1 MVSQGRFERPTF
13 PLGGSKDS
21 QQTQGRTRESGALR
35 SIEYSGTQRYSVF
48 CCHPAVTVEPLKT
61 KITQKLIGSL
71 AAEAKAY
78 RVHDTVQPG
87 FFIRVLPSGHKSYMV
102 TWGRNKNATLGRVG
116 VLTLDQARTE
126 AAQYLAD
133 AHAHGEPLAVAQGR
147 KGIALPS
154 LREFIDDTYMP
165 WFKAHHKG
173 HEKTLHTLNNNF
185 DAIMPRRLGD
195 ITGRDLEQIRTGWM
209 QAGNK
214 PSTENRKMG
223 SISGVF
229 SRAVE
234 WDYIPDHTLAK
245 LKQLKVDS
253 NGVIR
258 YLSTQ
263 EAKRLREAL
272 DARQDEARAERETAN
287 KWRADRGKEQM
298 QSLLQL
304 PFTDHLKP
312 MVLVSLNTG
321 MRRGELFDL
330 KWPAVNF
337 DTRTVTVAGDTTK
350 TSDTRHIPM
359 NKEAFAVL
367 DEWRKQGGDSQ
378 YVFPGQDGGRFE
390 DVKSAWLKLLER
402 AQIKA
407 FRWHDMRH
415 DFASRL
421 VMAGVP
427 LNTVRDLLGHA
438 DIKMTLRYAHL
449 APGTKAAAVELI

>member
-1 MVSQGRFERPTF
+1 MKTVP
-13 PLGGSKDS
+13 
-21 QQTQGRTRESGALR
+21 
-35 SIEYSGTQRYSVF
+35 YSSF
-48 CCHPAVTVEPLKT
+48 CCHGAVTELDRLKT
-61 KITQKLIGSL
+61 KITQKLINGLPS
-71 AAEAKAY
+71 EPKAY

-87 FFIRVLPSGHKSYMV
+87 LFIRVLPSGHKSYMV

-116 VLTLDQARTE
+116 VVTLDQARTE

-147 KGIALPS
+147 KGAALPS
-154 LREFIDDTYMP
+154 LRQFIDDTYMP
-165 WFKAHHKG
+165 WFKMHHKG
-173 HEKTLHTLNNNF
+173 HEKTLHTLDNNF
-185 DAIMPRRLGD
+185 EAIMSQRLD
-195 ITGRDLEQIRTGWM
+195 SITGRDFEQIRTRWM
-209 QAGNK
+209 QTGNK
-214 PSTENRKMG
+214 PSTVNRKMG

-234 WDYIPDHTLAK
+234 WEYIATHPLAK

-253 NGVIR
+253 MGKIR
-258 YLSTQ
+258 YLDQ
-263 EAKRLREAL
+263 DEAKRLREGL

-287 KWRADRGKEQM
+287 KWRADRGKDQL
-298 QSLLQL
+298 QSLLEL
-304 PFTDHLKP
+304 PFSDHLKP

-330 KWPAVNF
+330 KWSAVSF
-337 DTRTVTVAGDTTK
+337 PTKTITVGGSTTK

-359 NKEAFAVL
+359 NKETFGVL
-367 DEWRKQGGDSQ
+367 DNWKKQVGKSR
-378 YVFPGQDGGRFE
+378 YVFPSQAGGRLE
-390 DVKSAWLKLLER
+390 DVKSAWLNLMVRSKIED
-402 AQIKA
+402 

-449 APGTKAAAVELI
+449 APETKAAAVELI

>member
-1 MVSQGRFERPTF
+1 MKE
-13 PLGGSKDS
+13 
-21 QQTQGRTRESGALR
+21 
-35 SIEYSGTQRYSVF
+35 
-48 CCHPAVTVEPLKT
+48 
-61 KITQKLIGSL
+61 KLTAKLLGSL
-71 AAEAKAY
+71 QVTGNEY
-78 RVHDTVQPG
+78 EVHDTTVG
-87 FFIRVLPSGHKSYMV
+87 GLFVRVTAAGAKSYV
-102 TWGRNKNATLGRVG
+102 VSWARGRKKTLGRVG
-116 VLTLDQARTE
+116 ILTLDQARTE
-126 AAQYLAD
+126 ATQYLAE
-133 AHAHGEPLAVAQGR
+133 ARTHGEPLAVTQGR
-147 KGIALPS
+147 RGTTLPS
-154 LREFIDDTYMP
+154 LRDFIEDTYMP

-173 HEKTLHTLNNNF
+173 HEKTQHTLSNNF
-185 DAIMPRRLGD
+185 DPIMAQRLD
-195 ITGRDLEQIRTGWM
+195 AITGRDLEQIRTGWM

-214 PSTENRKMG
+214 ASTVNRKMG

-234 WDYIPDHTLAK
+234 WEYIDTHPLAK

-253 NGVIR
+253 KGVIR
-258 YLSTQ
+258 YLAADET
-263 EAKRLREAL
+263 KRLHDAL
-272 DARQDEARAERETAN
+272 DARQNEMRAERESAN
-287 KWRADRGKEQM
+287 TWRTDRHREPLP
-298 QSLLQL
+298 SLLQL

-330 KWPAVNF
+330 KWSAVNF
-337 DTRTVTVAGDTTK
+337 DTKTITVAGATTK

-359 NKEAFAVL
+359 NKETVGVL
-367 DEWRKQGGDSQ
+367 EAWKKQVSESP
-378 YVFPGQDGGRFE
+378 YVFPGQGGGRFE

-402 AQIKA
+402 AQIDG

>member
-1 MVSQGRFERPTF
+1 VKEKLTAKLLTGLQVTGR
-13 PLGGSKDS
+13 
-21 QQTQGRTRESGALR
+21 
-35 SIEYSGTQRYSVF
+35 EYEIHDTTITGLFVR
-48 CCHPAVTVEPLKT
+48 VT
-61 KITQKLIGSL
+61 
-71 AAEAKAY
+71 AAGAKAY
-78 RVHDTVQPG
+78 V
-87 FFIRVLPSGHKSYMV
+87 V
-102 TWGRNKNATLGRVG
+102 TWARGRKKTLGRVG
-116 VLTLDQARTE
+116 ILTLDKARQE

-133 AHAHGEPLAVAQGR
+133 ARLHGEPLAVTQGR
-147 KGIALPS
+147 RGAALPS

-173 HEKTLHTLNNNF
+173 HEKTLHTLENNF
-185 DAIMPRRLGD
+185 DAIMAQRLD
-195 ITGRDLEQIRTGWM
+195 AITGRDLEQIRTGWM

-214 PSTENRKMG
+214 PSTVNRKMG

-234 WDYIPDHTLAK
+234 WEYIAAHPLAK

-253 NGVIR
+253 MGKVR
-258 YLSTQ
+258 YLDADET
-263 EAKRLREAL
+263 KRLREAL

-287 KWRADRGKEQM
+287 QWRANRGKEQM

-321 MRRGELFDL
+321 MRRGELLDL
-330 KWPAVNF
+330 KWSAVNF
-337 DTRTVTVAGDTTK
+337 DLKTITVAGATTK

-359 NKEAFAVL
+359 NKETFGVL
-367 DEWRKQGGDSQ
+367 EGWKKQVGKSR
-378 YVFPGQDGGRFE
+378 YVFPSQAGGRLE
-390 DVKSAWLKLLER
+390 DVKSAWLNLLER
-402 AQIKA
+402 AKIEG

>member
-1 MVSQGRFERPTF
+1 MKE
-13 PLGGSKDS
+13 
-21 QQTQGRTRESGALR
+21 
-35 SIEYSGTQRYSVF
+35 
-48 CCHPAVTVEPLKT
+48 
-61 KITQKLIGSL
+61 KLTAKLLGSL
-71 AAEAKAY
+71 QVTGNEY
-78 RVHDTVQPG
+78 EVHDTTVG
-87 FFIRVLPSGHKSYMV
+87 GLFVRVTAAGAKSYV
-102 TWGRNKNATLGRVG
+102 VSWARGRKKTLGRVG
-116 VLTLDQARTE
+116 ILTLDQARTE
-126 AAQYLAD
+126 ATQYLAE
-133 AHAHGEPLAVAQGR
+133 ARAHGEPLAVTQGR
-147 KGIALPS
+147 KGATLPS
-154 LREFIDDTYMP
+154 LRDFIDDTYMP

-173 HEKTLHTLNNNF
+173 HEKTQHTLSNNF
-185 DAIMPRRLGD
+185 DAIMSQRLD
-195 ITGRDLEQIRTGWM
+195 AITGRDLEQIRTGWM

-214 PSTENRKMG
+214 PSTVNRKMG

-234 WDYIPDHTLAK
+234 WEYINTHPLAK

-253 NGVIR
+253 KGVIR
-258 YLSTQ
+258 YLVADET
-263 EAKRLREAL
+263 KRLRDAL
-272 DARQDEARAERETAN
+272 DARQDEVRAERESAN
-287 KWRADRGKEQM
+287 TWRTDRHREPLP
-298 QSLLQL
+298 SLLQL

-330 KWPAVNF
+330 KWSAVNF
-337 DTRTVTVAGDTTK
+337 DTKTITVAGATTK

-359 NKEAFAVL
+359 NKETIGVL
-367 DEWRKQGGDSQ
+367 EAWKQQVSKSP
-378 YVFPGQDGGRFE
+378 YVFPGQGGGRFE

-402 AQIKA
+402 AQIEG

>member
-1 MVSQGRFERPTF
+1 MKEKLT
-13 PLGGSKDS
+13 SK
-21 QQTQGRTRESGALR
+21 L
-35 SIEYSGTQRYSVF
+35 
-48 CCHPAVTVEPLKT
+48 L
-61 KITQKLIGSL
+61 GSL
-71 AAEAKAY
+71 QVTGNEY
-78 RVHDTVQPG
+78 EVHDTTVG
-87 FFIRVLPSGHKSYMV
+87 GLFVRVTAAGAKSYV
-102 TWGRNKNATLGRVG
+102 VSWARGRKKTLGRVG
-116 VLTLDQARTE
+116 ILTLDQARTE
-126 AAQYLAD
+126 ATQYLAE
-133 AHAHGEPLAVAQGR
+133 ARAHGEPLAVTQGR
-147 KGIALPS
+147 RGATLPS
-154 LREFIDDTYMP
+154 LRDFIEDTYMP

-173 HEKTLHTLNNNF
+173 HEKTQHTLSNNF
-185 DAIMPRRLGD
+185 DPIMSQRLD
-195 ITGRDLEQIRTGWM
+195 AITGRDLEQIRTGWM

-214 PSTENRKMG
+214 ASTVNRKMG

-234 WDYIPDHTLAK
+234 WEYIDTHPLAK

-253 NGVIR
+253 KGVIR
-258 YLSTQ
+258 YLAADET
-263 EAKRLREAL
+263 KRLRDAL
-272 DARQDEARAERETAN
+272 DARQDEMRAERESAN
-287 KWRADRGKEQM
+287 TWRTDRHREPM
-298 QSLLQL
+298 PSLLEL

-321 MRRGELFDL
+321 MRRGEVFDL
-330 KWPAVNF
+330 KWSAVNF
-337 DTRTVTVAGDTTK
+337 DTKTITVAGATTK

-359 NKEAFAVL
+359 NKETVGVL
-367 DEWRKQGGDSQ
+367 EAWKQQVSKSA
-378 YVFPGQDGGRFE
+378 YVFPGQGGGRFE

-402 AQIKA
+402 AQIDG

>member
-1 MVSQGRFERPTF
+1 M
-13 PLGGSKDS
+13 
-21 QQTQGRTRESGALR
+21 
-35 SIEYSGTQRYSVF
+35 
-48 CCHPAVTVEPLKT
+48 KT
-61 KITQKLIGSL
+61 KITQKLIYSL
-71 AAEAKAY
+71 PTERKAY

-87 FFIRVLPSGHKSYMV
+87 LFIRVLPSGHKSYMV

-116 VLTLDQARTE
+116 VMTLDQARTE
-126 AAQYLAD
+126 AARYLAD
-133 AHAHGEPLAVAQGR
+133 AHEHGEPLAITQGR
-147 KGIALPS
+147 KGVVLPS
-154 LREFIDDTYMP
+154 LRDFIDDTYMP
-165 WFKAHHKG
+165 WFETHHKG

-185 DAIMPRRLGD
+185 ATIMPQRLD
-195 ITGRDLEQIRTGWM
+195 SITGRDLEQIRTGWM
-209 QAGNK
+209 QSGNK
-214 PSTENRKMG
+214 PSTVNRKMG

-234 WDYIPDHTLAK
+234 WEYIATHPLAK

-253 NGVIR
+253 LGKVR
-258 YLSTQ
+258 YLNADETR
-263 EAKRLREAL
+263 RLREAL

-287 KWRADRGKEQM
+287 KWRADRRKEQM

-304 PFTDHLKP
+304 PFTDHLKSL
-312 MVLVSLNTG
+312 VLVSLNTG

-330 KWPAVNF
+330 KWSAVNF
-337 DTRTVTVAGDTTK
+337 QTKTITAIGATTK

-359 NKEAFAVL
+359 NRETIGVL
-367 DEWRKQGGDSQ
+367 EDWQKQVGKSQ
-378 YVFPGQDGGRFE
+378 YVFPNQEGDRLE
-390 DVKSAWLKLLER
+390 DVKSAWLKLLKR
-402 AQIKA
+402 ANIED

-449 APGTKAAAVELI
+449 APGTKAAAVDLI

>member
-1 MVSQGRFERPTF
+1 MKE
-13 PLGGSKDS
+13 
-21 QQTQGRTRESGALR
+21 
-35 SIEYSGTQRYSVF
+35 
-48 CCHPAVTVEPLKT
+48 
-61 KITQKLIGSL
+61 KLTAKLLGSL
-71 AAEAKAY
+71 QVTGNEY
-78 RVHDTVQPG
+78 EVHDTTVG
-87 FFIRVLPSGHKSYMV
+87 GLFVRVTAAGAKSYV
-102 TWGRNKNATLGRVG
+102 VSWARGRKKTLGRVG
-116 VLTLDQARTE
+116 ILTLDQARTE
-126 AAQYLAD
+126 ATQYLAE
-133 AHAHGEPLAVAQGR
+133 ARTHGEPLAVTQGR
-147 KGIALPS
+147 RGATLPS
-154 LREFIDDTYMP
+154 LRDFIEDTYMP

-173 HEKTLHTLNNNF
+173 HEKTQHTLSNNF
-185 DAIMPRRLGD
+185 DPIMAQRLD
-195 ITGRDLEQIRTGWM
+195 AITGRDLEQIRTGWM

-214 PSTENRKMG
+214 ASTVNRKMG

-234 WDYIPDHTLAK
+234 WEYIDTHPLAK

-253 NGVIR
+253 KGVIR
-258 YLSTQ
+258 YLAADET
-263 EAKRLREAL
+263 KRLHDAL
-272 DARQDEARAERETAN
+272 DARQDEMRVERESAN
-287 KWRADRGKEQM
+287 TWRTDRHREPL
-298 QSLLQL
+298 QSLLEL

-312 MVLVSLNTG
+312 MVLISLNTG

-330 KWPAVNF
+330 KWLAVNF
-337 DTRTVTVAGDTTK
+337 DTKTITVAGATTK

-359 NKEAFAVL
+359 NKETIGVL
-367 DEWRKQGGDSQ
+367 EAWKKQVSKSP
-378 YVFPGQDGGRFE
+378 YVFPGQGGGRFE

-402 AQIKA
+402 AQIDG

>member
-1 MVSQGRFERPTF
+1 MKE
-13 PLGGSKDS
+13 
-21 QQTQGRTRESGALR
+21 
-35 SIEYSGTQRYSVF
+35 
-48 CCHPAVTVEPLKT
+48 
-61 KITQKLIGSL
+61 KLTAKLLGSL
-71 AAEAKAY
+71 QVTGNEY
-78 RVHDTVQPG
+78 EVHDTTIGGLFV
-87 FFIRVLPSGHKSYMV
+87 RVTAAGAKSYV
-102 TWGRNKNATLGRVG
+102 VSWARGRKKTLGRVG
-116 VLTLDQARTE
+116 ILTLDQARTE
-126 AAQYLAD
+126 ATQYLAE
-133 AHAHGEPLAVAQGR
+133 ARAHGEPLAITQGR
-147 KGIALPS
+147 RGATLPS
-154 LREFIDDTYMP
+154 LRDFIEDTYMP

-173 HEKTLHTLNNNF
+173 HEKTQHTLSNNF
-185 DAIMPRRLGD
+185 DPIMAQRLD
-195 ITGRDLEQIRTGWM
+195 AITGRDLEQIRTGWM

-214 PSTENRKMG
+214 ASTVNRKMG

-234 WDYIPDHTLAK
+234 WEYIDTHPLAK

-253 NGVIR
+253 KGVIR
-258 YLSTQ
+258 YLAADET
-263 EAKRLREAL
+263 KRLRNAL
-272 DARQDEARAERETAN
+272 DARQDEMRTERESAN
-287 KWRADRGKEQM
+287 TWRTDRHREPM
-298 QSLLQL
+298 QSLLEL

-330 KWPAVNF
+330 KWSAVNF
-337 DTRTVTVAGDTTK
+337 DTKTITVTGATTK

-359 NKEAFAVL
+359 NKETIGVL
-367 DEWRKQGGDSQ
+367 EAWKKQVSKSP
-378 YVFPGQDGGRFE
+378 YVFPGQGGGRFE

-402 AQIKA
+402 AQIDG
-407 FRWHDMRH
+407 FRWHDLRH

>member
-1 MVSQGRFERPTF
+1 MPRNYGTSSPVASVKTAP
-13 PLGGSKDS
+13 
-21 QQTQGRTRESGALR
+21 
-35 SIEYSGTQRYSVF
+35 YSYC
-48 CCHPAVTVEPLKT
+48 CCHVAVTELYRLKT
-61 KITQKLIGSL
+61 KITQKLINSL
-71 AAEAKAY
+71 PIEPKAY

-87 FFIRVLPSGHKSYMV
+87 LFIRVLPSGHKSYMV

-116 VLTLDQARTE
+116 VVTLDQARTE

-133 AHAHGEPLAVAQGR
+133 AHAHGEPLAVTQGR
-147 KGIALPS
+147 KGAALPT
-154 LREFIDDTYMP
+154 LRQFIDETYMP
-165 WFKAHHKG
+165 WFETHHKG
-173 HEKTLHTLNNNF
+173 HEKTLHTLDNNF
-185 DAIMPRRLGD
+185 DTVMPQRLD
-195 ITGRDLEQIRTGWM
+195 SITGRDLDQIRTRWM
-209 QAGNK
+209 QSGNK
-214 PSTENRKMG
+214 PSTVNRKMG

-234 WDYIPDHTLAK
+234 WEYISDHPMEK
-245 LKQLKVDS
+245 LKALKVDS
-253 NGVIR
+253 MGLVR
-258 YLSTQ
+258 YLDADES
-263 EAKRLREAL
+263 KRLREAL
-272 DARQDEARAERETAN
+272 DARQDEARGERETAN

-330 KWPAVNF
+330 KWSAVNF
-337 DTRTVTVAGDTTK
+337 QTKTITVAGATTK

-359 NKEAFAVL
+359 NKETDGVL
-367 DEWRKQGGDSQ
+367 MAWKKQAANNR
-378 YVFPGQDGGRFE
+378 YVFPSQAGGRLE
-390 DVKSAWLKLLER
+390 DVKSAWLNLLER
-402 AQIKA
+402 AKIEN

>member
-1 MVSQGRFERPTF
+1 MKV
-13 PLGGSKDS
+13 
-21 QQTQGRTRESGALR
+21 
-35 SIEYSGTQRYSVF
+35 
-48 CCHPAVTVEPLKT
+48 
-61 KITQKLIGSL
+61 KITQKLINGL
-71 AAEAKAY
+71 EAEPKAY
-78 RVHDTVQPG
+78 RIHDTAQPG
-87 FFIRVLPSGHKSYMV
+87 LFIRVLPSGHKSFMV

-116 VLTLDQARTE
+116 VVTLDQARTE

-133 AHAHGEPLAVAQGR
+133 AHAHGEPLAVTQGR
-147 KGIALPS
+147 KGATLPS

-165 WFKAHHKG
+165 WFKTHHKG
-173 HEKTLHTLNNNF
+173 HEKTQHTLSNNF
-185 DAIMPRRLGD
+185 DAIMAQRLD
-195 ITGRDLEQIRTGWM
+195 AITGRDLELIRTAWM

-214 PSTENRKMG
+214 ASTVNRKMG

-234 WDYIPDHTLAK
+234 WEYIGTHPLAK

-253 NGVIR
+253 MGLVR
-258 YLSTQ
+258 YLDADET
-263 EAKRLREAL
+263 KRLREAL
-272 DARQDEARAERETAN
+272 DARQDEMRAERESAN
-287 KWRADRGKEQM
+287 KWRSDRNKKQLP
-298 QSLLQL
+298 SLLDL
-304 PFTDHLKP
+304 SFTDHLKP

-330 KWPAVNF
+330 KWSAVNF
-337 DTRTVTVAGDTTK
+337 ETKTITAAGDTTK

-359 NKEAFAVL
+359 NKEAVSVL
-367 DEWRKQGGDSQ
+367 ESWKKQAGKSR
-378 YVFPGQDGGRFE
+378 YVFPSQEGGRLE

-402 AQIKA
+402 AKIEG